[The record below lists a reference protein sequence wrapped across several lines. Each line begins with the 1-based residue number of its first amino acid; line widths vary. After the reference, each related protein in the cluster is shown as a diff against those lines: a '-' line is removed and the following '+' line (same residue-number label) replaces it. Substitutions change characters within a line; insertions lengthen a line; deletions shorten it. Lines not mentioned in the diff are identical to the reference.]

1 VKRPAAILPREKGGR
16 YASNIYQP
24 FVWCDVHIGA
34 VGGGFC
40 GRDARSLDARIRLLT
55 GAGSLITT
63 RRIVR
68 GIRLCF
74 LCLLFAVAAETG
86 LRAQTQAES
95 QGSCHGSQHF
105 RQVAEL
111 LFGRDIGQRPGVSES
126 AFARFVAHEITPRF
140 PDGLTVSNATGQWR
154 DLESGAM
161 VREPSKRVEIVLPGK
176 ADDETRLDA
185 VVAAYKRDFH
195 QQSVVVIV
203 RPACVSY

>member
-1 VKRPAAILPREKGGR
+1 LLRKKGGR
-16 YASNIYQP
+16 YANNHYRL

-55 GAGSLITT
+55 GAGNLITA
-63 RRIVR
+63 RFVAC

-74 LCLLFAVAAETG
+74 LSLWFVVLAETG
-86 LRAQTQAES
+86 LRTQAQAQS
-95 QGSCHGSQHF
+95 QGLSCHGARHTS
-105 RQVAEL
+105 QVAEL
-111 LFGRDIGQRPGVSES
+111 LFGRDIGHRLGVSES
-126 AFARFVAHEITPRF
+126 AFARFVVHEIAARF

-154 DLESGAM
+154 DRDSGAM

-185 VVAAYKRDFH
+185 IVAAYKRDFH

-203 RPACVSY
+203 RPACVSF